1 MWHHNHPH
9 FQSSKLKCSEGG
21 WPAQCH
27 TQVPRQE
34 SQPSTPVGP
43 SFPASRCLEAS
54 AENAREAHGNCLYA
68 TFQTYKNGKFRGSN
82 PTGLKCHLL
91 YAWLTTDTWL
101 AGENY
106 PFRMEWNLSHQWHP
120 TNPNPKPWKF
130 WNILE
135 CLSKAPSIFF
145 THVPASRINWRSGIL
160 VRKRYK
166 MKKYKHT
173 LFLNSRVGPQVIL
186 KQP

>member
-9 FQSSKLKCSEGG
+9 FQSSKLQYSEGG
-21 WPAQCH
+21 CPAQCH

-43 SFPASRCLEAS
+43 SFPLFRSLCRKRQVS
-54 AENAREAHGNCLYA
+54 PRELPVCNISNL
-68 TFQTYKNGKFRGSN
+68 QKRKFRGAN
-82 PTGLKCHLL
+82 LMGLKCHLL
-91 YAWLTTDTWL
+91 YVWLTTDTWL

-106 PFRMEWNLSHQWHP
+106 PFRIEWNLGHQWHP

>member
-1 MWHHNHPH
+1 MSHTSAEARIPT
-9 FQSSKLKCSEGG
+9 QYTGG
-21 WPAQCH
+21 
-27 TQVPRQE
+27 
-34 SQPSTPVGP
+34 SQLP
-43 SFPASRCLEAS
+43 SFPLFGSLCRELQVSPWETASMQP
-54 AENAREAHGNCLYA
+54 
-68 TFQTYKNGKFRGSN
+68 FQTYKNGKFRGSN
-82 PTGLKCHLL
+82 LTGFKCHLL
-91 YAWLTTDTWL
+91 YVWLTTDTWL

-106 PFRMEWNLSHQWHP
+106 PFRIEWNLGHQWHP

-160 VRKRYK
+160 IRKRYK

-173 LFLNSRVGPQVIL
+173 LFLNSRVGPQVTL